1 MSHRF
6 ANAVLLVVLLVTGG
20 SAAISAESD
29 DLYRGRTLVTGI
41 RDETRIPAVPGC
53 LLDVLAKVSGD
64 ARLLR
69 DPRAAEVAAGGTL
82 LVTEYSFRDSLAGR
96 QIHDEQG
103 TRDRPYFLTIT
114 FDQHMVDA
122 ALERLASKPWAGNR
136 PRLAM
141 FLIIDNAS
149 RVYALANDGAFGR
162 DQRDSLSAASWQ
174 TAMPATLPSEAD
186 LARQGLTADTLA
198 STEPEKLAFLAK
210 ILGADVALTGKL
222 VWNKG
227 TLGWAAE
234 WRLYDG
240 KASHDWTIKD
250 VNFDDAFR
258 NALRGSA
265 QILSGNGE
273 PE

>member
-6 ANAVLLVVLLVTGG
+6 ANAFILLTLLVTAGPALG
-20 SAAISAESD
+20 AD
-29 DLYRGRTLVTGI
+29 NGDLYRGRTLVTGI
-41 RDETRIPAVPGC
+41 RDETRIPAVPAC

-64 ARLLR
+64 ARLIT
-69 DPRAAEVAAGGTL
+69 DPRAHKIAAGGTL
-82 LVTEYSFRDSLAGR
+82 LVTEYSFRDRLAGR

-103 TRDRPYFLTIT
+103 TRDRPYFLTIS
-114 FDQHMVDA
+114 FDPPMVDA
-122 ALERLASKPWAGNR
+122 ALASLGSKPWVSER
-136 PRLAM
+136 PHLAL
-141 FLIIDNAS
+141 FLVIDNAS
-149 RVYALANDGAFGR
+149 TAYALASDGVFGR
-162 DQRDSLSAASWQ
+162 DQRDSLEAAAWQTGMKITLPREAALAREGLSAAS
-174 TAMPATLPSEAD
+174 LPMAGQAKFDRLAKAIGAD
-186 LARQGLTADTLA
+186 L
-198 STEPEKLAFLAK
+198 
-210 ILGADVALTGKL
+210 ALTGKL

-234 WRLYDG
+234 WRLFDG
-240 KASHDWTIKD
+240 RTSHDWKIKD